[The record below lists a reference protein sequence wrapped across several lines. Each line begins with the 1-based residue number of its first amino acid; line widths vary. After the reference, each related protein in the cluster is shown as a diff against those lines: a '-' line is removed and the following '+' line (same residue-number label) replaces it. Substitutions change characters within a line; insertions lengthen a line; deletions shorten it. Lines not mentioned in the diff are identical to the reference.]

1 MGITNLWPLFFSIT
15 VPMVI
20 ALYILKR
27 KYKEKEI
34 SSSLLWM
41 EAYKNSIANTPWE
54 KLKLNIMMFLQ
65 ILVLL
70 LLIFALMNPF
80 LNIGGKT
87 YKNLIVVIDNTA
99 SMSTLYKEDKTRL
112 SEGKDI
118 AKEYIDSIKEDTE
131 NYIISYNGSGS
142 YNMVSDL
149 DDINQGYG
157 SGDISDVMSYVK
169 ALGEGFEGYEAL
181 VITDKNLDLGDVN
194 GTVVSLANSG
204 ENASITNLAHK
215 FTDNGVKIIATIK
228 NTGDSDYSGDFSLYG
243 QNNLLEVKTV
253 NLSKGESITLNYDYE
268 SIDYKY
274 LKGELSKNDLV
285 SGDNTYYDVIGSN
298 KEKKVLL
305 ITEKNVFLEK
315 SFSNLENI
323 SLYKTNDVNNIP
335 NEEYDL
341 YVFDNVTPSKESIP
355 KSGGLL
361 FINPESNEFFNV
373 ENISETKEGTSVEEE
388 LPTYLSN
395 MSFVIS
401 EYKKIEVP
409 YYGKTLLK
417 AEDDAIAF
425 VGEIDGRS
433 IGAIGFDVHNSDI
446 ALKKEFPVFM
456 YELEEMMIN
465 SGALYKNNFTCGDEI
480 VVKGSTESEEIKI
493 TTPNKET
500 TKINR
505 GESYEN
511 HSSLGI
517 YKLKEVSSE
526 GDKEE
531 LFSINYPSEES
542 IVDNEIV
549 GENSTEKEQSKIL
562 KKGLSLSPIILL
574 GVLLLLLIEWIL
586 YLKGN

>member
-1 MGITNLWPLFFSIT
+1 MGITNLWPLFLGIT

-54 KLKLNIMMFLQ
+54 KLKVNIMMFLQ
-65 ILVLL
+65 ILILV

-87 YKNLIVVIDNTA
+87 YTNLIVVIDNTA
-99 SMSTLYKEDKTRL
+99 SMSTLYKDNKTRL
-112 SEGKDI
+112 DEGKEI
-118 AKEYIDSIKEDTE
+118 AKDYINSIKDETE
-131 NYIISYNGSGS
+131 NHIISYNGSS
-142 YNMVSDL
+142 NYNMVSDL
-149 DDINQGYG
+149 SDIKQGYG
-157 SGDISDVMSYVK
+157 TGDISDVLSYVK
-169 ALGEGFEGYEAL
+169 ALGEGLEGYEVL
-181 VITDKNLDLGDVN
+181 VITDKNLDIGDVN
-194 GTVVSLANSG
+194 GKVVSLSNSG
-204 ENASITNLAHK
+204 ENASVTNLAHK
-215 FTDNGVKIIATIK
+215 FTDDGIKVIATIK
-228 NTGDSDYSGDFSLYG
+228 NTGDSDYTGDFSLYG
-243 QNNLLEVKTV
+243 ENNLLEVKTV
-253 NLSKGESITLNYDYE
+253 ELAKGESITLNYNYE
-268 SIDYKY
+268 TIDYKY
-274 LKGELSKNDLV
+274 LKGELSKRDLV
-285 SGDNTYYDVIGSN
+285 SGDNIYYNIIGQN
-298 KEKKVLL
+298 KEKRILL

-315 SFSNLENI
+315 SLSNLENI
-323 SLYKTNDVNNIP
+323 SLYKTNDINNIP

-341 YVFDNVTPSKESIP
+341 YVFDNVTPQTMP

-361 FINPESNEFFNV
+361 FINPESNNFFNV
-373 ENISETKEGTSVEEE
+373 NSVIETKEGIAVEEE
-388 LPTYLSN
+388 LPTYLKD
-395 MSFVIS
+395 MSFVVS
-401 EYKKIEVP
+401 DYKKIEVP

-417 AEDDAIAF
+417 VGDDGVAF
-425 VGEIDGRS
+425 VGELDGRY
-433 IGAIGFDVHNSDI
+433 IGAIGFDIHNSDI

-493 TTPNKET
+493 TNPSKET

-511 HSSLGI
+511 YSSLGI

-542 IVDNEIV
+542 IVDNEEV
-549 GENSTEKEQSKIL
+549 GENSNKNEQSKIL

-574 GVLLLLLIEWIL
+574 GVLIILLIEWIL

>member
-1 MGITNLWPLFFSIT
+1 MGISNLWPLVLSVSI
-15 VPMVI
+15 PMVI

-54 KLKLNIMMFLQ
+54 KLKVNIMMFLQ
-65 ILVLL
+65 IIVLL

-112 SEGKDI
+112 NEAKRI
-118 AKEYIDSIKEDTE
+118 VKEYISSIKEDTE
-131 NYIISYNGSGS
+131 NYIISYNGSGN

-157 SGDISDVMSYVK
+157 SGAVSDVLSYVK
-169 ALGEGFEGYEAL
+169 ALGEGLEGYEVL
-181 VITDKNLDLGDVN
+181 VITDKNLDLGEIN

-215 FTDNGVKIIATIK
+215 FTDDGIKIIATIK
-228 NTGDSDYSGDFSLYG
+228 NNGDSDYSGDFSLYG
-243 QNNLLEVKTV
+243 EDNLLEVKTV
-253 NLSKGESITLNYDYE
+253 ELTKGESITLNYTYE
-268 SIDYKY
+268 DLNYKY

-298 KEKKVLL
+298 KEKKILL

-315 SFSNLENI
+315 SFSNLENV

-341 YVFDNVTPSKESIP
+341 YVFDNVTPKIMP

-361 FINPESNEFFNV
+361 FINPESNEFFNL
-373 ENISETKEGTSVEEE
+373 ENISETKEGMSVEEE
-388 LPTYLSN
+388 LPTYLKN

-401 EYKKIEVP
+401 DYKKIEVP
-409 YYGKTLLK
+409 YYGKALLK
-417 AEDDAIAF
+417 AGNDTVAF
-425 VGEIDGRS
+425 VGEVDGRS
-433 IGAIGFDVHNSDI
+433 IGAIGFDIHNSDI

-511 HSSLGI
+511 YSSLGI
-517 YKLKEVSSE
+517 YKLKEVIGE
-526 GDKEE
+526 EDKEE

-542 IVDNEIV
+542 IVDNEVV
-549 GENSTEKEQSKIL
+549 GENSNEKEQSKIL

-574 GVLLLLLIEWIL
+574 GAIVLLLIEWIL